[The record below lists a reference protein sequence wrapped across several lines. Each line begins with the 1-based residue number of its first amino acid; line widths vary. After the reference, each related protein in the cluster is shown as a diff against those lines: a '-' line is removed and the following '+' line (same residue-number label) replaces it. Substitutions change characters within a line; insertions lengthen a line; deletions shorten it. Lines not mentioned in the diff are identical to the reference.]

1 MTTDKDRNIRNP
13 AGGPMLR
20 TAPVGAKLL
29 LKDESVV
36 EIIGNPGN
44 GGWLNVRYL
53 KPATDEYAVDEEEW
67 VFVVDVKDYAE
78 ED

>member
-20 TAPVGAKLL
+20 EAPVGAKLL
-29 LKDESVV
+29 LKDESIV

-53 KPATDEYAVDEEEW
+53 ESATDDYAAGDEEW
-67 VFVVDVKDYAE
+67 VFVIDVKDYA
-78 ED
+78 DD